1 MAEMEEERKTHGF
14 SVCERRAAVL
24 TGILSIEGF
33 DEENIIMKTTDEDG
47 ISIQGHGL
55 HVDKFD
61 SETGDMTVSGMLD
74 AVVYYDVKHKRSGWR
89 SQKRGQ

>member
-1 MAEMEEERKTHGF
+1 M
-14 SVCERRAAVL
+14 CERRAMIL

-33 DEENIIMKTTDEDG
+33 DEENIIMKTAEDDG
-47 ISIQGHGL
+47 LSIQGHEL

-61 SETGDMTVSGMLD
+61 SDTGDMTVSGTID
-74 AVVYYDVKHKRSGWR
+74 AVVYYDIKRKRSGWR

>member
-1 MAEMEEERKTHGF
+1 MEGERKSHGI
-14 SVCERRAAVL
+14 SICERRATVL

-33 DEENIIMKTTDEDG
+33 DEENILMKTAEEEG
-47 ISIQGHGL
+47 LSIQGHGL

-61 SETGDMTVSGMLD
+61 SDTGDMTVSGLID
-74 AVVYYDVKHKRSGWR
+74 AVVYYDMKRKRTGWR